1 MDLRQ
6 LRLFITVADHLNFHR
21 AAEQLQMAQPPLS
34 QAIKRLE
41 TELGFDLFI
50 RQRKTIK
57 LSPAGATFVAE
68 ARRTIAQFEHAVA
81 RARQT
86 SLGAAGHLR
95 LMFVPSANYSHLIDV
110 IREFRRL
117 HPEVELE
124 LLESASKE
132 IVTQLEAGKIDVGFL
147 RPEFSMSDKL
157 NGVVV
162 EKDRFIAALPL
173 EHPCS
178 GRGSIA
184 LKELAGDDFI
194 IFSAV
199 STPHRSPTLYEQT
212 VRLCRDAGFTPRI
225 VQQAGQVHTI
235 VNLVS
240 AGLGVAL
247 VPSAISRVKMA
258 NVAFVALDESSPH
271 LELPLM
277 AATPATDA
285 SPAAQ
290 AFVSLY
296 QRMVGNDP
304 APPVKGQGKPGKRK
318 APRQPGQA

>member
-50 RQRKTIK
+50 RERQKIK

-95 LMFVPSANYSHLIDV
+95 IMFVPSANYSHLVDV
-110 IREFRRL
+110 IRQFRRL
-117 HPEVELE
+117 HPDVELE
-124 LLESASKE
+124 LLESSSRE
-132 IVTQLEAGKIDVGFL
+132 IAMQLEAGKIDVGVL
-147 RPEFSMSDKL
+147 RPDFSISEKL
-157 NGVVV
+157 SAEVV

-173 EHPCS
+173 DHRCA
-178 GRGSIA
+178 GRSSIA
-184 LKELAGDDFI
+184 LKELASDDFVT
-194 IFSAV
+194 FSSV
-199 STPHRSPTLYEQT
+199 STPTRSPTLYEQII
-212 VRLCRDAGFTPRI
+212 RLCRDAGFTPRV
-225 VQQAGQVHTI
+225 VQQAGQVHTL

-247 VPSAISRVKMA
+247 VPSAISRVKLA
-258 NVAFVALDESSPH
+258 NVAYVALTESSPQM
-271 LELPLM
+271 ELPLI
-277 AATPATDA
+277 AAMPATDA
-285 SPAAQ
+285 LPAAQ

-296 QRMVGNDP
+296 KSMAGDEAAP
-304 APPVKGQGKPGKRK
+304 APRKRAGRK
-318 APRQPGQA
+318 ASAR